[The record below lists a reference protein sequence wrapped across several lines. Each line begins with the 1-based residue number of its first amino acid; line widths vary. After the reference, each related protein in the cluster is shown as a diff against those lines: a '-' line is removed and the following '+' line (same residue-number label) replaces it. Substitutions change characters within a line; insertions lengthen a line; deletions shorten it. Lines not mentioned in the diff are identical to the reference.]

1 MTEIEDKAINQKVS
15 ADDTFLIA
23 VGRAFSTLRKN
34 SNNSLMTLSWKAQL
48 PLVLIDKFEGGAIDI
63 EVATL
68 ANLLDYIG
76 SSFAELF
83 NQYEHEMQQLNK
95 T

>member
-1 MTEIEDKAINQKVS
+1 MTEIDNKTINEKVS
-15 ADDTFLIA
+15 ADGTFLTA

-63 EVATL
+63 EVDTL
-68 ANLLDYIG
+68 AELLDHIG

-83 NQYEHEMQQLNK
+83 NQYEHEMQQLDK